1 MANGDRTDQVLIV
14 EDTKSFQHLL
24 SVRLRAWRPG
34 IKIVLAEKLSAARK
48 ILDESTEPFMFV
60 ILDQHL
66 PDGMGYE
73 IMNHEKLSQTPVLAV
88 SSDDAPELPAETLL
102 SGASHF
108 LPKSQ
113 ISEDLFIPLIE
124 ALIARSEIEQ
134 ERAKAQVHQERLEVI
149 RNLVAT
155 LRHEINNPLGAVL
168 GASFILR
175 SSAELDP
182 EQKEAVRLIEDSSN
196 RIKHVLNELCN
207 AAELEEVA
215 KGRESVYQIPGDPK
229 WKD

>member
-1 MANGDRTDQVLIV
+1 MAENPQAEQILIV

-24 SVRLRAWRPG
+24 SVRLRAWRPN
-34 IKIVLAEKLSAARK
+34 ISIVVAEKLSAARK
-48 ILDESTEPFMFV
+48 LLDETPRPFLFV

-66 PDGMGYE
+66 PDGMGSE
-73 IMNHEKLSQTPVLAV
+73 LMNHEKLVHIPVLAV
-88 SSDDAPELPAETLL
+88 SSDDSPELPAETVRA
-102 SGASHF
+102 GARHF
-108 LPKSQ
+108 LSKSQ

-124 ALIARSEIEQ
+124 AMITRSEMDREI
-134 ERAKAQVHQERLEVI
+134 AKAKHREERLETI

-215 KGRESVYQIPGDPK
+215 KGQEKVYQVPGDPK
-229 WKD
+229 WKG